1 MRSYPLP
8 ARLALIL
15 LLASWLLLTF
25 TLPTLDF
32 DESLYRSVADSMRAH
47 HNLWLLEWDGT
58 ALFHKPPLFYWLI
71 VATSS
76 IFDAAGSIISSFSAR
91 IPGLLASLGIL
102 VSLHFGMR
110 ALLGEA
116 AKGKILRT
124 PILAFASALFPCLTA
139 VAVIFDPLQTLA
151 LMPALLIPARFFWT
165 GEEPSRSHWFF
176 FGLSL
181 ATASAIKGLNG
192 IVIPTAAF
200 GLHLL
205 FHLRTWGF
213 RRVVQ
218 ISGRF
223 LAFAFLPGLLLA
235 SAWFFLLDRKIG
247 PGFTHE
253 FFWVQHFSRAQ
264 NPMEAHGG
272 GWFYH
277 PLVIFFGGGF
287 LTPLLAYLA
296 YERRPSFLRAGF
308 PLVFA
313 GSFVLFFSLS
323 ATKLPH
329 YTWPAWPALALF
341 AGLCASLPSPEN
353 ERILPRIPG
362 FLVSVPVLAL
372 GAFFLFF
379 SVAPEWL
386 HRFAIEDAGTLS
398 LIAHLPTP
406 GFATK
411 LLFLAGAAA
420 CFVFQIRRREIARS
434 PALTAFLATLALI
447 SISTGLTPVLNELL
461 IRPFQDAA
469 RTLKSRGA
477 LHSDCI
483 RYSGAFSATF
493 SLALAP
499 ELIHNR
505 CEPVDAKYLVSPEW
519 KEAECDQRGMKR
531 ISRHSWLVVC
541 GK

>member
-1 MRSYPLP
+1 MKSSRLP

-15 LLASWLLLTF
+15 LFTTWVLLTL

-32 DESLYRSVADSMRAH
+32 DESLYRSVADTMRTK
-47 HNLWLLEWDGT
+47 HNPWLLEWDGT
-58 ALFHKPPLFYWLI
+58 ALFHKPPFFYWLI
-71 VATSS
+71 VAAGS
-76 IFDAAGSIISSFSAR
+76 IFDSAGAMISSFSSR

-102 VSLHFGMR
+102 VSLDFGMR
-110 ALLGEA
+110 HLLGDA
-116 AKGKILRT
+116 AKEKIQRI

-151 LMPALLIPARFFWT
+151 LMPALLIPARLFWT
-165 GEEPSRSHWFF
+165 GEEPRKSGWFF

-181 ATASAIKGLNG
+181 AGATAIKGLNG
-192 IVIPTAAF
+192 IIIPTAAF
-200 GLHLL
+200 GLHLV
-205 FHLRTWGF
+205 FHLRSWGF
-213 RRVVQ
+213 RRVFQ
-218 ISGRF
+218 IFSRF
-223 LAFAFLPGLLLA
+223 MVFAFLPGCVLA

-253 FFWVQHFSRAQ
+253 FFWVQHFGRAQ

-272 GWFYH
+272 GWLYH

-287 LTPLLAYLA
+287 LTPMLAYLG

-308 PLVFA
+308 PLMFA

-341 AGLCASLPSPEN
+341 AGLCASLPRPET
-353 ERILPRIPG
+353 ERILPRIWG
-362 FLVSVPVLAL
+362 FLASLPVLVL

-379 SVAPEWL
+379 SIAPEWL
-386 HRFAIEDAGTLS
+386 HRFAIDDARTLS

-406 GFATK
+406 SFATK

-420 CFVFQIRRREIARS
+420 CFVFQIGRREIARS
-434 PALTAFLATLALI
+434 PALTAFLATLALL
-447 SISTGLTPVLNELL
+447 SATAGLTPTLNELL

-505 CEPVDAKYLVSPEW
+505 CEPAEVKYLVAPEW
-519 KEAECDQRGMKR
+519 KEAECDQRGMRK